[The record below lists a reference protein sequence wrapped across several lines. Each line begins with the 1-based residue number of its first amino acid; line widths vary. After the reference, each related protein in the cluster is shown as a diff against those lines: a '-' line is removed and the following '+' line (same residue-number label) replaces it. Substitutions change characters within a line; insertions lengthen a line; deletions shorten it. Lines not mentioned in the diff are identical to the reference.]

1 MTMHPA
7 DASVVIAPYLE
18 PVVRGRRVAVIG
30 DATRPLGPALL
41 ERGARLVHVYDPD
54 AARVAEVLA
63 RRGSSRTLM
72 TAPLP
77 EGDVAVRDGAFDA
90 VVVPDLT
97 LFDPVDTVVARAR
110 KLVANHGHAIFVSPN
125 PDMHPGS
132 REGLLTYYELY
143 DVIALQFPEVRM
155 LGQAP
160 FSGYVIADFAPEGD
174 PDVVVDTSLVDQ
186 KAQEPRWFMAL
197 GTHQPR
203 RLDPYTIIQVPGD
216 VGVVDVDSTGEPG
229 MRQRI
234 DSLEQALKEAR
245 DAVPIVPRVPVP
257 SERVEALE
265 ASLREREEELRRAES
280 RAGDNHVRAGQ
291 LENKV
296 RDLEQE
302 LRHQRDR
309 AFRLSNDL
317 EEEKKQRTKA
327 ELELRMVRSKSDLPP
342 ALDPNARAET
352 ERLRAALLQ
361 AEQQIVTLESQL
373 ATAHARLA
381 DVERDLASVRDE
393 LDDVRA
399 AKKQA
404 DARVIELQR
413 EVEGRDARIE
423 ELDAIV
429 VDLQE
434 ASGDPALE
442 RALEEARREQEALQ
456 ASLEAALAHPDN
468 ESLVRRERDEA
479 YRMIEQVRT
488 EQGRVVAGLAQERDV
503 ARTSLEVALA
513 KLADKDRELAVL
525 HAQVEELGASAGKV
539 SEQALEELR
548 RERDE
553 ALAAIEVL
561 RQEQEH
567 DVGALERTLQ
577 ERGREV
583 QSLRRDVAHHERL
596 ARELLGRLE
605 GVDLSAGAPKTDEEI
620 RRRLEELMAELARRE
635 GELQQ
640 ARWRIGELEHRVR
653 DQEPVEAS
661 TEVAELE
668 QALFA
673 AQSEKDA
680 LRQALAA
687 EREARLLAEAGV
699 REGLGD
705 RMADE
710 QEKAVLEAS
719 LEEAGVETAAESVEE
734 PQQMPAG
741 AEAAPS
747 EGEPTPEETG

>member
-1 MTMHPA
+1 MHPA

-110 KLVANHGHAIFVSPN
+110 KLVANHGHAVFVSPN
-125 PDMHPGS
+125 PDMQPPGS

-186 KAQEPRWFMAL
+186 KTQEPRWFMAL

-216 VGVVDVDSTGEPG
+216 VGVVVADAPSESGL
-229 MRQRI
+229 RQQVE
-234 DSLEQALKEAR
+234 SLEHALREAR
-245 DAVPIVPRVPVP
+245 EAVPIVPRVPVP
-257 SERVEALE
+257 SERLEALE

-309 AFRLSNDL
+309 AFRLSNEL

-342 ALDPNARAET
+342 PLDPNARAET
-352 ERLRAALLQ
+352 ERLRAALVQ

-393 LDDVRA
+393 LADVRA

-404 DARVIELQR
+404 DARVVELQR
-413 EVEGRDARIE
+413 DVAGRDARIE

-442 RALEEARREQEALQ
+442 RALEDARREQEALQ
-456 ASLEAALAHPDN
+456 ASLEAALAHPDT

-503 ARTSLEVALA
+503 ARTSLEVSLA
-513 KLADKDRELAVL
+513 KLADKDRELAAL
-525 HAQVEELGASAGKV
+525 HAQLGASASQM
-539 SEQALEELR
+539 SEQAIEELR

-553 ALAAIEVL
+553 ALAAIDGL

-567 DVGALERTLQ
+567 DVSALERTLQ

-596 ARELLGRLE
+596 VRELLCRLE
-605 GVDLSAGAPKTDEEI
+605 GVDLSVGAPTTDEEL
-620 RRRLEELMAELARRE
+620 RRRLDELMAELALRE

-640 ARWRIGELEHRVR
+640 ARWRVGELEHRVR
-653 DQEPVEAS
+653 DQERVEAS
-661 TEVAELE
+661 AEVAELE

-699 REGLGD
+699 REGQGD
-705 RMADE
+705 RLADE
-710 QEKAVLEAS
+710 QEREVLEAS
-719 LEEAGVETAAESVEE
+719 LEGAFAQSPTESSEE
-734 PQQMPAG
+734 PQQMTAQ
-741 AEAAPS
+741 AES
-747 EGEPTPEETG
+747 TTSDGEATPEETG